1 MMCGVRSSARTRTAT
16 EPCGRPKARP
26 RFAPWWR
33 QPASRPARA
42 PSEPCSARSRPDH
55 CRSPLSTPWV
65 ISIPAIVTQEQFER
79 VQDKLAQNR
88 QFARRNNTAHA
99 YLLRALVSCGVCG
112 LACQGRCLPSGYRYY
127 CCRGKLSVLYSHRP
141 TKCPSRYIPT
151 EQVDALVWEDLCR
164 LLNEPEAI
172 RFALERAHGGHWLP
186 QDLQARR
193 QALWRGQASV
203 QQQMERLTE
212 AYLASI
218 VSLEEYRR
226 RRLDL
231 EQKAQSLAAQVQ
243 QLEGQ
248 VDRQGEVARVG
259 LSMEEFCRRVRE
271 GLDQATW
278 EQKRQLIE
286 WLVVRVIVTDGEVE
300 IRYAIPTSP
309 AGEGTLFC
317 QLRAH

>member
-1 MMCGVRSSARTRTAT
+1 MPICCVPSSVVACVAWRVRGAVCRRVIATIAVAASCRRFTPIGRRSAPPATSRQSRWTR
-16 EPCGRPKARP
+16 
-26 RFAPWWR
+26 W
-33 QPASRPARA
+33 
-42 PSEPCSARSRPDH
+42 
-55 CRSPLSTPWV
+55 L
-65 ISIPAIVTQEQFER
+65 
-79 VQDKLAQNR
+79 
-88 QFARRNNTAHA
+88 
-99 YLLRALVSCGVCG
+99 
-112 LACQGRCLPSGYRYY
+112 
-127 CCRGKLSVLYSHRP
+127 
-141 TKCPSRYIPT
+141 
-151 EQVDALVWEDLCR
+151 DALVWEDLCR

-172 RFALERAHGGHWLP
+172 RFALEWAHGGHWLP

-193 QALWRGQASV
+193 QALRRGQASV

-212 AYLASI
+212 ADLASL

-309 AGEGTLFC
+309 AGEGTRFC
-317 QLRAH
+317 QLRADYRAALGKAQGVARYRNPLRENRLKLHGCPLSRRHTRLAQALTGPSSHRVSSTGFVVALPRMKRLQSRKEPRRGRRSSGGDA

>member
-1 MMCGVRSSARTRTAT
+1 
-16 EPCGRPKARP
+16 
-26 RFAPWWR
+26 
-33 QPASRPARA
+33 
-42 PSEPCSARSRPDH
+42 
-55 CRSPLSTPWV
+55 
-65 ISIPAIVTQEQFER
+65 
-79 VQDKLAQNR
+79 
-88 QFARRNNTAHA
+88 
-99 YLLRALVSCGVCG
+99 VCG
-112 LACQGRCLPSGYRYY
+112 LACQGRCLPSGYRSY
-127 CCRGKLSVLYSHRP
+127 CCRGKLSVLYSHRQ

-193 QALWRGQASV
+193 QALRRGQASV

-309 AGEGTLFC
+309 AGEGTRFC
-317 QLRAH
+317 QLRADYRAALGAAQGVARDCDPL

>member
-1 MMCGVRSSARTRTAT
+1 
-16 EPCGRPKARP
+16 
-26 RFAPWWR
+26 
-33 QPASRPARA
+33 
-42 PSEPCSARSRPDH
+42 
-55 CRSPLSTPWV
+55 
-65 ISIPAIVTQEQFER
+65 
-79 VQDKLAQNR
+79 
-88 QFARRNNTAHA
+88 
-99 YLLRALVSCGVCG
+99 
-112 LACQGRCLPSGYRYY
+112 
-127 CCRGKLSVLYSHRP
+127 
-141 TKCPSRYIPT
+141 
-151 EQVDALVWEDLCR
+151 
-164 LLNEPEAI
+164 
-172 RFALERAHGGHWLP
+172 
-186 QDLQARR
+186 
-193 QALWRGQASV
+193 
-203 QQQMERLTE
+203 MERLTE

-231 EQKAQSLAAQVQ
+231 AQKAQSLAAQVQ

-309 AGEGTLFC
+309 AGEGTRFC
-317 QLRAH
+317 QLRADYRCGGAWRLAARPWRCPDPRPR

>member
-1 MMCGVRSSARTRTAT
+1 
-16 EPCGRPKARP
+16 
-26 RFAPWWR
+26 
-33 QPASRPARA
+33 
-42 PSEPCSARSRPDH
+42 
-55 CRSPLSTPWV
+55 
-65 ISIPAIVTQEQFER
+65 
-79 VQDKLAQNR
+79 
-88 QFARRNNTAHA
+88 
-99 YLLRALVSCGVCG
+99 VCG

-127 CCRGKLSVLYSHRP
+127 CCRGKLSALYSHRP

-186 QDLQARR
+186 QDLQARQ
-193 QALWRGQASV
+193 QALRRGQAGV

-309 AGEGTLFC
+309 AGEGTRFC
-317 QLRAH
+317 QLRADYRTALSPPQGVAGDCDPL